1 MGINMLK
8 RLESSVNS
16 FRLTISRIQQL
27 APLILEKTGLHSAM
41 VSGTIE
47 AKSTVKLKQKM
58 DFNTVLTLFSPV
70 SKEKDVLFPGL
81 KDEVDV
87 LIATDCISEG
97 QNLQDCDYL
106 INYDIH
112 WNPVRIIQR
121 FGRIDRIGSKNEV
134 IQLVNYWP
142 DMELDDYI
150 DLKGRVESRMKISV
164 LTSTGDDNPLSV
176 EEKGDL
182 EYRRQQL
189 KRLQEEVV
197 DLKKSLPKKAIY
209 EKFGL
214 KSAQRDAFDA
224 DISRIDIVNVVS
236 SSTVL
241 GLKAGERVKEFYVLL
256 VTLKRQHYDEKNILL
271 LTKLI
276 KQNMVFALAYNDMVR
291 FAVVHEKLFVM
302 DWELLEDAALPL
314 MGLDLDKVWE
324 NLVTTIGGFE
334 VMEGVT
340 MEEQIAIDGEK
351 LKKIKAIESLEKKL
365 RVEKQPRKKFEMY
378 QELMELKKFFSN
390 S

>member
-97 QNLQDCDYL
+97 QNLQDCDSL

-134 IQLVNYWP
+134 I
-142 DMELDDYI
+142 
-150 DLKGRVESRMKISV
+150 
-164 LTSTGDDNPLSV
+164 
-176 EEKGDL
+176 
-182 EYRRQQL
+182 
-189 KRLQEEVV
+189 
-197 DLKKSLPKKAIY
+197 
-209 EKFGL
+209 
-214 KSAQRDAFDA
+214 
-224 DISRIDIVNVVS
+224 
-236 SSTVL
+236 
-241 GLKAGERVKEFYVLL
+241 
-256 VTLKRQHYDEKNILL
+256 
-271 LTKLI
+271 
-276 KQNMVFALAYNDMVR
+276 
-291 FAVVHEKLFVM
+291 
-302 DWELLEDAALPL
+302 
-314 MGLDLDKVWE
+314 
-324 NLVTTIGGFE
+324 
-334 VMEGVT
+334 
-340 MEEQIAIDGEK
+340 
-351 LKKIKAIESLEKKL
+351 
-365 RVEKQPRKKFEMY
+365 
-378 QELMELKKFFSN
+378 
-390 S
+390 